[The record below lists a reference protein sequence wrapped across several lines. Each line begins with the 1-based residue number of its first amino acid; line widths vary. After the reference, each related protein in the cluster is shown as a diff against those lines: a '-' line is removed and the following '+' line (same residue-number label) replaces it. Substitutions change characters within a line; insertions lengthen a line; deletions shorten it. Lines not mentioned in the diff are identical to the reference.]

1 MTQPAAPASNSRN
14 STLALA
20 CVGVGLCVAAGLWL
34 RAHDLWRPPFYA
46 FDEHH
51 FVDNARVYLQG
62 SQLQNRELAGLVDGN
77 DHPPLGKLWIALGMR
92 LFGDSGLGWRI
103 MPAAFGAASVLWAA
117 LLARRLFPGTPAWCF
132 ALVFVSLDGFAIAY
146 SRVALLDGMLT
157 SLLLLCFWLL
167 LGTNR
172 ASLAAAAVVG
182 GLALAI
188 KFSGICYLGPLAG
201 ALLLRSGSGRL
212 RWLLIAPALSLL
224 VYYACYALGLWLLG
238 APSGPASVWQH
249 TLELIRHHAGL
260 IDMQNPATSSWPTWF
275 IPTRPLL
282 LWRMVEGSSLRL
294 VTSRGNPLLWWF
306 CSASVLGL
314 SGTLL
319 WRGLGPVLRD
329 ARFRLWAIEL
339 PARSLVFALL
349 CYWSLMAPWIL
360 TRRDSYLYHYL
371 PAYLVAVVLV
381 SGLFGAL
388 YQRRRRWALA
398 LALAVVLVSA
408 GYAPRWAG
416 LPLRAAHSS
425 GSAGPA
431 RVPRAICSA
440 LQDLREPQRAP
451 YRVQRQRRA
460 IGNLS
465 RIRRPAQLLPQHPRH
480 GQHLS
485 EQRGGA
491 APHGRAHLPAASLEP
506 TEQRID
512 LVGRHPQRAERLRHV
527 IQRDGLPA
535 ALQQRASDVQQLGP

>member
-1 MTQPAAPASNSRN
+1 MKQPAASDAPARNSR
-14 STLALA
+14 STALVLA
-20 CVGVGLCVAAGLWL
+20 CLCACVAGGLWL
-34 RAHDLWRPPFYA
+34 RVHDLWRPPFYA

-51 FVDNARVYLQG
+51 FVDNARVYLQA
-62 SQLQNRELAGLVDGN
+62 SQLQASELAGLADSN
-77 DHPPLGKLWIALGMR
+77 DHPPLGKLWIALGMQ

-103 MPAAFGAASVLWAA
+103 LPAAFGAASVLWAA
-117 LLARRLFPGTPAWCF
+117 LLARRLFAGSAAGCF

-167 LGTNR
+167 LGTSS

-182 GLALAI
+182 GLALSI
-188 KFSGICYLGPLAG
+188 KFSGVCYLGPLAG

-238 APSGPASVWQH
+238 APWGPASVWQH
-249 TLELIRHHAGL
+249 TLELLRHHAGL
-260 IDMQNPATSSWPTWF
+260 IDMQNPSTSSWPTWF

-282 LWRMVEGSSLRL
+282 LWRMVEGTSLRL

-306 CSASVLGL
+306 CSASVLCL
-314 SGTLL
+314 TGTLL
-319 WRGLGPVLRD
+319 WRGLGPVLRE
-329 ARFRLWAIEL
+329 ARFRLGAIEL
-339 PARSLVFALL
+339 PARSLVFSLL

-388 YQRRRRWALA
+388 YQRRRRWALL

-416 LPLRAAHSS
+416 LPLRAAHATS
-425 GSAGPA
+425 
-431 RVPRAICSA
+431 
-440 LQDLREPQRAP
+440 
-451 YRVQRQRRA
+451 
-460 IGNLS
+460 N
-465 RIRRPAQLLPQHPRH
+465 
-480 GQHLS
+480 
-485 EQRGGA
+485 
-491 APHGRAHLPAASLEP
+491 
-506 TEQRID
+506 
-512 LVGRHPQRAERLRHV
+512 
-527 IQRDGLPA
+527 
-535 ALQQRASDVQQLGP
+535 